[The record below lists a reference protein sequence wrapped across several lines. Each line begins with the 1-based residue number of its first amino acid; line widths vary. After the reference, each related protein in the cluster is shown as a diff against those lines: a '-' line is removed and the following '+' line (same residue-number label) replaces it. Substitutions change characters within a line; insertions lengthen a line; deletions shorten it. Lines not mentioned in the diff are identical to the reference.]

1 VKLRTEQERATLHA
15 SEFQE
20 AAMAGRRQRTNPL
33 DAALARLADLAG
45 RGVSPSRIAREVE
58 TIVTDWRSD
67 ASTVEPAEV
76 SERLTELREQLCT
89 GAEAA
94 AEQVSDID
102 RSDSVA
108 LRHAN
113 LVHAAL
119 VAAVRAVESAL
130 EPSAGMAGGEAS
142 EAPRP
147 VLAPARPVTIDPL
160 AERTPQGLDLSHPEE
175 LRQGAGRQHAPGA
188 STEKTKHAR
197 EKRNTHADRKE
208 ITLLSLIR

>member
-1 VKLRTEQERATLHA
+1 
-15 SEFQE
+15 
-20 AAMAGRRQRTNPL
+20 MAGRRQRTNPL
-33 DAALARLADLAG
+33 NAALARLADLAG

-67 ASTVEPAEV
+67 ASTVEPADL
-76 SERLTELREQLCT
+76 SERLTELREQLCN

-119 VAAVRAVESAL
+119 LAAVRAIESAL

-142 EAPRP
+142 AALRVAVAEVSEAPRP
-147 VLAPARPVTIDPL
+147 VVAPARPVTIDPL

-175 LRQGAGRQHAPGA
+175 LRRGAGRQHALGA
-188 STEKTKHAR
+188 STEKAKRAR
-197 EKRNTHADRKE
+197 ERHNTRADRKE
-208 ITLLSLIR
+208 ILRPPLIR